1 MNKRGRE
8 ILKLNF
14 AVLLA
19 GATGLFGRTISLSE
33 IPLVWYRMLF
43 AIIVLAVMM
52 AVGRRLHLPPLGQT
66 MKILG
71 CGFVLAIHWVLFY
84 GSIKESN
91 VSVGV
96 ICFATASFFTALLEP
111 MVNRHRPRWKQLLFS
126 SISLVGIMMVFSL
139 DTRYRLGIA
148 MGLASAALYSLF
160 SIFNKNVAQQTGQ
173 GSSTMLLYELIGGA
187 LVLTLLMPFY
197 HILFP
202 GMPVVPDRNDLLMLL
217 LLASVVTIWP
227 MFLQIQVLKTLSPF
241 LVNITYNLESVY
253 SIFFAMLLFNESR
266 ELSLSFWLGV
276 ALVVLSVFLEIF
288 SRREESEKESQVPEG
303 NAD

>member
-43 AIIVLAVMM
+43 AIVVLAVMM

-148 MGLASAALYSLF
+148 MGLASADAAGAMSAEMFTKVSNIAANAQVNTLEGITIAGVLAEINEAKQVDIPMATTSAAGVVK
-160 SIFNKNVAQQTGQ
+160 SSEGDNEINVAATGVMSVNRV
-173 GSSTMLLYELIGGA
+173 GVSK
-187 LVLTLLMPFY
+187 
-197 HILFP
+197 LF
-202 GMPVVPDRNDLLMLL
+202 V
-217 LLASVVTIWP
+217 
-227 MFLQIQVLKTLSPF
+227 
-241 LVNITYNLESVY
+241 
-253 SIFFAMLLFNESR
+253 
-266 ELSLSFWLGV
+266 
-276 ALVVLSVFLEIF
+276 
-288 SRREESEKESQVPEG
+288 ESETTLILDGG
-303 NAD
+303 NSGT